1 MGRRDGGRNSWSAR
15 RGLRRVT
22 ERGVVSCSEHLHAFP
37 LRHSPACLFF
47 FSLPSFLLLCPSH
60 SKMSCKGA
68 PLSTRCRHRQ
78 HRSRTTNNHILL
90 FLVAVIEVAVC
101 DSRSLLR
108 LICFNSMLGLHIS
121 LRSPVGRCLAFLC
134 SPV

>member
-1 MGRRDGGRNSWSAR
+1 MLG
-15 RGLRRVT
+15 T
-22 ERGVVSCSEHLHAFP
+22 
-37 LRHSPACLFF
+37 SPRFSSSSQSRLFVFF
-47 FSLPSFLLLCPSH
+47 FLPSFLLLCPSH

-68 PLSTRCRHRQ
+68 PLSTRCRRRQ

-134 SPV
+134 SPVLSVLSDSTSSSVGGKGRPDY

>member
-47 FSLPSFLLLCPSH
+47 FSFRPSSFSVQVILKCPVR
-60 SKMSCKGA
+60 A
-68 PLSTRCRHRQ
+68 PPLSTRCRHRQ
-78 HRSRTTNNHILL
+78 HRSRTTNNHVLL
-90 FLVAVIEVAVC
+90 FLVAVIEVPVC